1 MNIFYIVVF
10 VLIIFIVTAVYKILI
25 IKLSSYLYALCSLYF
40 QVLLT
45 VTNESKEQ
53 QKNHQRSKNS
63 HWNAQKETTNRPA
76 QKTTTPQQHTIL
88 TVQYHHH
95 HQTKHAHHTSVGSTK
110 IYGTGSTQE
119 SREQWWSRPARPR
132 ISGLWSWK
140 VRRT

>member
-25 IKLSSYLYALCSLYF
+25 IKLSSYLYALCSLYS

-45 VTNESKEQ
+45 VTNQSKEQ
-53 QKNHQRSKNS
+53 QKNHQKSKNS
-63 HWNAQKETTNRPA
+63 HWNAQKETKNMPA
-76 QKTTTPQQHTIL
+76 QKSTTPQQHTIL

-119 SREQWWSRPARPR
+119 SRETWWSGPARPR
-132 ISGLWSWK
+132 ISGLWS
-140 VRRT
+140 

>member
-1 MNIFYIVVF
+1 M
-10 VLIIFIVTAVYKILI
+10 LPQFIRFNYKITNKFRIL
-25 IKLSSYLYALCSLYF
+25 SYLCFCSLYL
-40 QVLLT
+40 QLLLVLS
-45 VTNESKEQ
+45 VTNQSKEQ
-53 QKNHQRSKNS
+53 QANHQKSKNS
-63 HWNAQKETTNRPA
+63 HWNAQKETKNRPA

-88 TVQYHHH
+88 TVQYHH
-95 HQTKHAHHTSVGSTK
+95 QTKHAHHTSVGSTR